1 MKALGPQ
8 KLTVT
13 LTDYLK
19 SPKPSVDLRTPVVT
33 YLESF
38 CQSLDVEGDDVSLA
52 DTLNPQNMDE
62 MTMMNLDSGQIS
74 TMDQH
79 VWDKDANQWLDD
91 LIGDLED
98 PSSLEN
104 TVDVNDLFHDVENKV
119 DWEHVVDD
127 VLDQFDCDLLS

>member
-1 MKALGPQ
+1 ME
-8 KLTVT
+8 
-13 LTDYLK
+13 
-19 SPKPSVDLRTPVVT
+19 LRTPVVT

-38 CQSLDVEGDDVSLA
+38 CQSLDVEGDDVSFV
-52 DTLNPQNMDE
+52 DTLNQQTMDQ
-62 MTMMNLDSGQIS
+62 MTNPLTMTNLDSGQIS

-104 TVDVNDLFHDVENKV
+104 TVHVNDLFHDITPD

-127 VLDQFDCDLLS
+127 VMNHFDVDLLS